1 MQIWLEKKN
10 IIDMNLPK
18 WDKYNDYNI
27 VSININQT
35 IRNNSIFMMFTWRDL
50 KRHKVI
56 SIHYFK
62 NILSIIQD
70 NILNKALE
78 DNNIIL
84 YFSFHHLL
92 NNYINNY
99 KTKLEINH
107 NIHIINSNDIS
118 ECLFQTNLVV
128 TDFSSIIFDFMYQR
142 KPFIIYIPDAND
154 NQIENIYIRNYYEL
168 IQSLKNETIEFE
180 NKFFSVNETIEKI
193 LYYINN
199 KFILDQKLK
208 QFYDSFNLKKKNYT
222 DEFINY
228 IINL

>member
-78 DNNIIL
+78 DNNI
-84 YFSFHHLL
+84 S
-92 NNYINNY
+92 
-99 KTKLEINH
+99 
-107 NIHIINSNDIS
+107 
-118 ECLFQTNLVV
+118 
-128 TDFSSIIFDFMYQR
+128 
-142 KPFIIYIPDAND
+142 
-154 NQIENIYIRNYYEL
+154 
-168 IQSLKNETIEFE
+168 
-180 NKFFSVNETIEKI
+180 
-193 LYYINN
+193 
-199 KFILDQKLK
+199 
-208 QFYDSFNLKKKNYT
+208 
-222 DEFINY
+222 
-228 IINL
+228 